1 MENKIYNFTKREL
14 NTEKNKVIARFAS
27 IASHDLKNSLGGLSN
42 ISYYFSKVFKVEG
55 EVPNKMLALLSSE
68 VTHLNQLIVELL
80 DKTRVKQIT
89 KAGCSLKQIMEQAIE
104 SSKTEKI
111 TFNVNLIPADVY
123 GDKDKLTLAF
133 FNIIKNAKDAMAT
146 GGIIDINMELID
158 NKIKI
163 TVKDTGVGMDSQT
176 LENCFDPMFSTK
188 TAKAM
193 GMGLTVAQQVI
204 EAHDGTIEINSRQ
217 NEGTTVTVTIPVKQI

>member
-1 MENKIYNFTKREL
+1 MENKIYNLTKREL
-14 NTEKNKVIARFAS
+14 NNEKNKVIARFAS

-42 ISYYFSKVFKVEG
+42 ISYYFSNVFKIEG
-55 EVPNKMLALLSSE
+55 DVPNKMLALLSSE

-89 KAGCSLKQIMEQAIE
+89 KGVCNLKQIMEQAIE
-104 SSKTEKI
+104 NSIAEKI

-133 FNIIKNAKDAMAT
+133 FNIIKNAKDAMAA
-146 GGIIDINMELID
+146 GGVIDINMEKVD
-158 NKIKI
+158 NKMKIKI
-163 TVKDTGVGMDSQT
+163 KDTGIGMDSQT

-204 EAHDGTIEINSRQ
+204 EAHDGTIDINSRQ
-217 NEGTTVTVTIPVKQI
+217 NEGTTVTVTIPVK

>member
-1 MENKIYNFTKREL
+1 VENKIYNLTRREL
-14 NTEKNKVIARFAS
+14 NNEKNKVIARFAS
-27 IASHDLKNSLGGLSN
+27 VASHDLKNSLGGLSN
-42 ISYYFSKVFKVEG
+42 ISYYFSNVFKVEG

-89 KAGCSLKQIMEQAIE
+89 KAGCNLKQIMEQAIE
-104 SSKTEKI
+104 SSKAENI

-123 GDKDKLTLAF
+123 GDKDKLILTF
-133 FNIIKNAKDAMAT
+133 SNIIKNAKDAMAT
-146 GGIIDINMELID
+146 GGIIDINMEKTD
-158 NKIKI
+158 NKMKVTI
-163 TVKDTGVGMDSQT
+163 KDTGIGMDSQT
-176 LENCFDPMFSTK
+176 IENCFDPMFSTK

-204 EAHDGTIEINSRQ
+204 EAHDGTIDINSRK
-217 NEGTTVTVTIPVKQI
+217 NEGTTVTVTIPVK

>member
-1 MENKIYNFTKREL
+1 MENKIYNLTRREL
-14 NTEKNKVIARFAS
+14 NNEKNKVIARFAS

-42 ISYYFSKVFKVEG
+42 ISYYFSNVFKVEG

-89 KAGCSLKQIMEQAIE
+89 KAGCNLKQIMEQAIE
-104 SSKTEKI
+104 SSKAENI
-111 TFNVNLIPADVY
+111 TFNINLIPADVY
-123 GDKDKLTLAF
+123 GDKDKLTLVF

-146 GGIIDINMELID
+146 GGVIDINMEKID
-158 NKIKI
+158 NKMKVTI
-163 TVKDTGVGMDSQT
+163 KDTGIGMDSQT
-176 LENCFDPMFSTK
+176 IENCFDPMFSTK

-204 EAHDGTIEINSRQ
+204 EAHDGTIDINSRK
-217 NEGTTVTVTIPVKQI
+217 NEGTTVTVTIPVK